1 MWGPGNVRM
10 DGAPFQLSNFEWMK
24 LLDILIWGMR
34 KPTYIG
40 KHGGSYL
47 RRLWGILG
55 GQNIIWCPAQT
66 FK

>member
-1 MWGPGNVRM
+1 M

-40 KHGGSYL
+40 KHGGVL
-47 RRLWGILG
+47 LAEALG
-55 GQNIIWCPAQT
+55 NSGWPKYNLVSST
-66 FK
+66 NV